1 MVVWVQ
7 KKGKMASNNSKYTP
21 EYRKEIC
28 QLIISSGRSATSI
41 AEEMGIDKNTV
52 CSWMRDYRKQNQLPT
67 YAEEKGIQRSVREE
81 DAELKRKNKEKEL
94 EIQRLKKENARLREE
109 RDILKKWFF
118 IIFCGFKKRF
128 WELKGI

>member
-1 MVVWVQ
+1 M
-7 KKGKMASNNSKYTP
+7 NNIQSVS
-21 EYRKEIC
+21 
-28 QLIISSGRSATSI
+28 IISAFPIGIIMILMIWSFIKDATS
-41 AEEMGIDKNTV
+41 
-52 CSWMRDYRKQNQLPT
+52 YL
-67 YAEEKGIQRSVREE
+67 
-81 DAELKRKNKEKEL
+81 AELKRKNKEKEL

>member
-7 KKGKMASNNSKYTP
+7 KKGKMEKWPATTASTP
-21 EYRKEIC
+21 
-28 QLIISSGRSATSI
+28 RST
-41 AEEMGIDKNTV
+41 GK
-52 CSWMRDYRKQNQLPT
+52 
-67 YAEEKGIQRSVREE
+67 RSVREE

>member
-1 MVVWVQ
+1 MGTEER

-41 AEEMGIDKNTV
+41 AEEMGIDKNAV
-52 CSWMRDYRKQNQLPT
+52 CSWMRDYRRQNQLPT

-81 DAELKRKNKEKEL
+81 DAELKRKNWTGTEL
-94 EIQRLKKENARLREE
+94 YKRVKSG
-109 RDILKKWFF
+109 
-118 IIFCGFKKRF
+118 IICIKQG
-128 WELKGI
+128 

>member
-1 MVVWVQ
+1 
-7 KKGKMASNNSKYTP
+7 MASNNSKYTP

-94 EIQRLKKENARLREE
+94 EIQRLKKESNRKEYRYAALTIMHAWRVFLPQQ
-109 RDILKKWFF
+109 KKN
-118 IIFCGFKKRF
+118 
-128 WELKGI
+128 